1 MEKTRSALEN
11 IYAAGTLQ
19 KDGKVYNMEPELTK
33 LMQEERDPDV
43 LNWAWKGWRNE
54 TGKQMKTLYAEMVK
68 LLNLGAVENG
78 RDKPEIVLK

>member
-11 IYAAGTLQ
+11 IYAVGTLQ

-33 LMQEERDPDV
+33 LMQEERNPDV

-54 TGKQMKTLYAEMVK
+54 TGKQMKSLYAEMVK
-68 LLNLGAVENG
+68 LLNVGAVENG
-78 RDKPEIVLK
+78 RDQPTTFP